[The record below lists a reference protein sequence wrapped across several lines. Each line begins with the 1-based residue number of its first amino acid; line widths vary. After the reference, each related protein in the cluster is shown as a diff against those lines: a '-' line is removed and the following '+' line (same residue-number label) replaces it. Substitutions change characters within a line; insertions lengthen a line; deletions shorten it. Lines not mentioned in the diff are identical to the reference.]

1 MTQSTKTRTK
11 ILPAGQLV
19 INLIKLKLRWC
30 RNLNTTNEVIETQA
44 VEQNLAY
51 KRIIIVKGTMKRP
64 HALKSSLRARSC
76 QNLSEI
82 LFPIRDP
89 IKEMSSLC
97 IVTALEDFQGKSL
110 FSHTNLDTEKKVF
123 PEDQLSSRKAM

>member
-30 RNLNTTNEVIETQA
+30 KNFNSTNEVIKTQA
-44 VEQNLAY
+44 VEQNLDY
-51 KRIIIVKGTMKRP
+51 KRVIIVKGMMKRP

-82 LFPIRDP
+82 LFPIRDQ

-97 IVTALEDFQGKSL
+97 IVTALEDFQAKSL

-123 PEDQLSSRKAM
+123 PEDQLSNKKAM

>member
-1 MTQSTKTRTK
+1 M
-11 ILPAGQLV
+11 
-19 INLIKLKLRWC
+19 
-30 RNLNTTNEVIETQA
+30 
-44 VEQNLAY
+44 
-51 KRIIIVKGTMKRP
+51 KGMMKRP

-82 LFPIRDP
+82 LFPIRDQ

-123 PEDQLSSRKAM
+123 PEDQLSNKKAM